1 MQSRLLEEFCMSGFY
16 LIGVIA
22 LWLWLTS
29 LLWKGLR
36 FCVSGT
42 DKPAGVRN
50 GIALIVAFLWLGA
63 SFWYSGGRKF
73 YYDWRVDQMCAVDGG
88 VKVYETVKLPAERF
102 DKYGN
107 IDVPNLKYAKP
118 TDEYYFEIDDKYFR
132 RGDPNLIRSVTRI
145 IRRSDGKV
153 LGESIRYGRG
163 GGDFPG
169 PWHPS
174 TFDCPSIKEL
184 RLESSIFTTGV
195 DK

>member
-1 MQSRLLEEFCMSGFY
+1 MSALY

-36 FCVSGT
+36 RWCSSGGEG
-42 DKPAGVRN
+42 ASARN
-50 GIALIVAFLWLGA
+50 GVAVLIALLWFGA
-63 SFWYSGGRKF
+63 SSWYGGGRNF
-73 YYDWRVDQMCAVDGG
+73 YYDWQVDRMCAVDGG
-88 VKVYETVKLPAERF
+88 VKVYETVKLPADRF
-102 DKYGN
+102 NKYGN
-107 IDVPNLKYAKP
+107 IGVTDRKHAKP

-132 RGDPNLIRSVTRI
+132 RGDPNLIRSVTRV
-145 IRRSDGKV
+145 IRRSDVKV

-174 TFDCPSIKEL
+174 SFDCPQIRDAEGK
-184 RLESSIFTTGV
+184 LESSIFLKGA
-195 DK
+195 K